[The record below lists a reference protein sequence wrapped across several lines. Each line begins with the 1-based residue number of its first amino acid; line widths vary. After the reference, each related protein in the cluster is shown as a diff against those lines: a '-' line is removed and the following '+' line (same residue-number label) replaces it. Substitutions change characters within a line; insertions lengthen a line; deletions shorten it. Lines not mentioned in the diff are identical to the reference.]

1 MGAVSL
7 KGDWRSAITISGE
20 LFVMISLIL
29 TVLMLHAGSLDTQ
42 TQVHCNCSLLQRNAS
57 FIDQNTYSMYS
68 IGAVVRAQAFFGQ
81 GSGSIVLDNVACTG
95 SEPTL
100 LTCRSNPIGINNCDH
115 SEDVGVVCQPRPPS
129 EIYII
134 VLMSPVTN

>member
-1 MGAVSL
+1 MGVVSL
-7 KGDWRSAITISGE
+7 KDDWKSAITISGG
-20 LFVMISLIL
+20 LFVMTSLAL
-29 TVLMLHAGSLDTQ
+29 TVLTLLAGSWDIL
-42 TQVHCNCSLLQRNAS
+42 TQVFTHTITIQYFIRRSKILCIGLL
-57 FIDQNTYSMYS
+57 YL
-68 IGAVVRAQAFFGQ
+68 IGAVVRAQAFFGR

-129 EIYII
+129 EYI
-134 VLMSPVTN
+134 VLMI